1 MSKTGR
7 INKQKKGG
15 GMWKSQLSRAAM
27 FLLVIACSS
36 VINAQ
41 YQYWTTDI
49 EKYSYLSLGSA
60 DLDISHLNKTMQKL
74 GFSSFPD
81 RPFVF
86 QLGSQIFIQHLVL
99 ESGMGGMI
107 FRSQHS
113 DDCKATLLGGN
124 CNFTM
129 GVNLPMEGS
138 LWKVY
143 PFFGLG
149 GALYRFSY
157 HPDNLKFEQNSSAD
171 AKVYWLPTLITVY
184 GCSIMRTVHLQ
195 KRELMSIGIRGGIY
209 VDPTRQS
216 TWYHNGVSYR
226 DGPAPLF
233 NGPFIQFVIAK
244 GHYVDE

>member
-1 MSKTGR
+1 
-7 INKQKKGG
+7 
-15 GMWKSQLSRAAM
+15 MWKLQLFRAAM
-27 FLLVIACSS
+27 FLLVIAYGS

-41 YQYWTTDI
+41 YQCWTTDI

-60 DLDISHLNKTMQKL
+60 DLDISHLNKTVQKL

-81 RPFVF
+81 RPFAF

-99 ESGMGGMI
+99 ESGIGGMI

-113 DDCKATLLGGN
+113 NDRKATLLGGN
-124 CNFTM
+124 CNFMM

-138 LWKVY
+138 RWKVY

-157 HPDNLKFEQNSSAD
+157 HPDNLKFEQNSSGD
-171 AKVYWLPTLITVY
+171 AKVYWLPTMITVY
-184 GCSIMRTVHLQ
+184 GFSVMRTVHLQ
-195 KRELMSIGIRGGIY
+195 KHELMSIGIRGGIY
-209 VDPTRQS
+209 VDPTSQS
-216 TWYHNGVSYR
+216 TWYRNGVSYR
-226 DGPAPLF
+226 EGPAPLF

-244 GHYVDE
+244 GHYVPE

>member
-1 MSKTGR
+1 
-7 INKQKKGG
+7 
-15 GMWKSQLSRAAM
+15 MWKSQLSRAAM
-27 FLLVIACSS
+27 FLLVIAYGS

-99 ESGMGGMI
+99 ESGIGGMI
-107 FRSQHS
+107 FRSQYS
-113 DDCKATLLGGN
+113 NDRKATLLGVTAISPWSESSYG
-124 CNFTM
+124 
-129 GVNLPMEGS
+129 GKPLES
-138 LWKVY
+138 LSFLW
-143 PFFGLG
+143 FGR
-149 GALYRFSY
+149 ALYRFSY
-157 HPDNLKFEQNSSAD
+157 HPDNLRFEQNSSGD

-184 GCSIMRTVHLQ
+184 GFSVMRTVHLQ

-216 TWYHNGVSYR
+216 TWYRNGVSYR

-244 GHYVDE
+244 GHYVTE